1 MAKKRKVD
9 YRELARLAQVE
20 RLGVV
25 EIAQKMNVSKGC
37 ISKNLKKLTLATS
50 QDVALSCAHQIN
62 TAKLDAMAQLQ
73 KVNQNCN
80 EMLDLLMAWGR
91 GDEKAIQVLESQRRK
106 IRIRG
111 TEQEIEKFEFT
122 DPRDLALKAMAE
134 VRKQVALMLDIG
146 KALYN
151 IEEVSAF
158 QKIVLEE
165 LANESSELRERVF
178 ARLRQRRTTQYLPG
192 FGGLGLRSEG

>member
-1 MAKKRKVD
+1 MAKKRKVE

-25 EIAQKMNVSKGC
+25 EIAQRMGVTKGC
-37 ISKNLKKLTLATS
+37 ISKNLKKLTLATA
-50 QDVALSCAHQIN
+50 QDVALSAAHQIN
-62 TAKLDAMAQLQ
+62 KGKLDAMAQLQ
-73 KVNQNCN
+73 KVNDNAN
-80 EMLDLLMAWGR
+80 DLLDLVMAWGR
-91 GDEKAIQVLESQRRK
+91 GDAKAIQVLESQRRK

-111 TEQEIEKFEFT
+111 TEQEIEKFEFS
-122 DPRDLALKAMAE
+122 DPRDLALKAMAGI
-134 VRKQVALMLDIG
+134 RKQVALMLDIG

-165 LANESSELRERVF
+165 IANESQELRERIF
-178 ARLRQRRTTQYLPG
+178 KRLRQRRSTYGLPG
-192 FGGLGLRSEG
+192 FGGPGV